1 MEKFTKITSICLF
14 SMAILL
20 SGCVEFK
27 ELALYDGVEPAP
39 TYEKP
44 ETITKVVE
52 PRVYDDNPT
61 NVWGIEDEIC
71 KQAQYTTDVV
81 YSGEEAIKIA
91 WDRNEEGCIFAGFG
105 IGWDG
110 WAGKD
115 LTRIMD
121 YAAFRFYVR
130 TVEGRAFGLPI
141 VLTLEDYSGGMGF
154 AYTANKY
161 FERTFIDTVWQKI
174 EVPLSAFDL
183 ETENLDITNVKQL
196 QFELQQSGS
205 VYIDDISLV
214 FYTPPVVEP
223 WMEEEKLPDPL
234 ETPITIF
241 SDAFINNHGWGMMDY
256 NCRKVE
262 ITTENA
268 FQGTKSISAK
278 WNDTGNCDVMSI
290 AASWNKWHPVDFTRG
305 KYEDFAFEFYIFNKG
320 DLTSELD
327 LYFGLQDYN
336 RNVVR
341 TVISTEY
348 TNKDAF
354 GATWTRVLIP
364 IQELK
369 GNAIDFSDIKQLVF
383 QMEKSGDLLI
393 DEIRMVRRL
402 EN

>member
-1 MEKFTKITSICLF
+1 MENVQKIGFIAFCSL
-14 SMAILL
+14 ALLL

-39 TYEKP
+39 NFEKP
-44 ETITKVVE
+44 ESINKVVE
-52 PRVYDDNPT
+52 PLIYDDNPSDM
-61 NVWGIEDEIC
+61 WGIEDEIC
-71 KQAQYTTDVV
+71 KRAEYTSDVV
-81 YSGEEAIKIA
+81 YSGDQAIKIA

-110 WAGKD
+110 YAGKD

-121 YAAFRFYVR
+121 HAAIRFYVR
-130 TVEGRAFGLPI
+130 TQEGRAFGLPI

-161 FERTFIDTVWQKI
+161 FERTFIDTVWQKV
-174 EVPLSAFDL
+174 EVPLSAFDVD
-183 ETENLDITNVKQL
+183 TENLDVSNIKQL
-196 QFELQQSGS
+196 QFELQQAGS
-205 VYIDDISLV
+205 NYIDDISLV
-214 FYTPPVVEP
+214 FYTPPKVEP

-241 SDAFINNHGWGMMDY
+241 GDSFINGHGWGMMDY
-256 NCRKVE
+256 NCRNVQ
-262 ITTENA
+262 ITSEDA
-268 FQGTKSISAK
+268 FQGTKAISAE
-278 WNDTGNCDVMSI
+278 WNDTGDCDVMTI

-305 KYEDFAFEFYIFNKG
+305 NYEDFAFEFYIYNQG
-320 DLTSELD
+320 DLTSDLN

-341 TVISTEY
+341 TRISAKY

-354 GATWTRVLIP
+354 GSTWTRVLIP

-369 GNAIDFSDIKQLVF
+369 GSAIDYSDIKQLVF
-383 QMEKSGDLLI
+383 QMEKTGDLLI
-393 DEIRMVRRL
+393 DEVKMVRRKV
-402 EN
+402 N